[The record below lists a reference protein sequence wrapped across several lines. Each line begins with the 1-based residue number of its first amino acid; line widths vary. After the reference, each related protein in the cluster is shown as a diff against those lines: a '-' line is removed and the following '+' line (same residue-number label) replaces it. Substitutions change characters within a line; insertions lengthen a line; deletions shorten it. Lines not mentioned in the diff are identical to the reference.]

1 MENLIAQIA
10 QTSRLQTLALNRLK
24 ALLTEVVGNAERS
37 AVLFGGAL
45 QAHQKECSF
54 SEECATIMTDA
65 VGIVTAPNGSLSA
78 GLQLKEI
85 QGSFGEILKASREHT
100 LAAAGKFS
108 NTMLMLDKLAEN
120 VQTLGELSVR
130 VLAELESSGQ
140 IAEKTNALAH
150 KAIQEAQKAG
160 FAGQGFSVI
169 AGEVNKLAVKNK
181 ETAANIIPVAANLRN
196 EIAVCLEYLSSC
208 LEAAAATERSLT
220 DNAERISRL
229 TEGIER
235 LFKILDQFND
245 AGRGVTLFADESI
258 KALQDYAGIAQ
269 NYMAALHQLQK
280 MTNRLKSALAQAAG
294 YASFLTE
301 TDIGIGL
308 FIDENLP
315 SATNAANGDATAYHL
330 VLPGPVQSFDP
341 LFADDSASAEV
352 CRLIY
357 GRLVDIDSAGGLLPG
372 LAFAWESRDE
382 SREWTFYIRKNACFH
397 DGTPITATEIAE
409 SLQRVLSPQLRSP
422 GSWLLMMINGAVDY
436 LSGSASQIEGIEVV
450 DGHTLRFHLEQ
461 SYQPFAANLSHV
473 ACSILKIR
481 HADQENGSRK
491 PVLVGSGAY
500 LLRGVQQQ
508 SRNAMLLEAFDNYY
522 KGRPFT
528 GRITFE
534 INPDRGERLAQFLR
548 GNLSHLRLSGSQIR
562 QFHSQSLAQRTAFGT
577 FFAGFNLARP
587 GPWRSMDFRKAL
599 NYGVDRQRLIN
610 DLLAGAGLPAYGPV
624 PSEWLGGAVYPE
636 YEYNPEKAALLLQRC
651 GWSASAEK
659 PLRLFTADAGLFVEL
674 AEFLAESFIRIGV
687 PAEIEVL
694 SWEDF
699 QNPVYL
705 APAHLYIAGWSAET
719 TDLDSFLYPLFHS
732 GSRNSGNFGAF
743 IDAYADRML
752 KKARAVESA
761 DERTQVYR
769 DLALHIHKEAPW
781 VFLYHP
787 VHAFA
792 VGDNV
797 RDFELNPLGY
807 VDLAKVWVQQQ

>member
-220 DNAERISRL
+220 DNTERISRL

-357 GRLVDIDSAGGLLPG
+357 GRLVDIDSAG
-372 LAFAWESRDE
+372 
-382 SREWTFYIRKNACFH
+382 
-397 DGTPITATEIAE
+397 
-409 SLQRVLSPQLRSP
+409 
-422 GSWLLMMINGAVDY
+422 
-436 LSGSASQIEGIEVV
+436 
-450 DGHTLRFHLEQ
+450 
-461 SYQPFAANLSHV
+461 
-473 ACSILKIR
+473 
-481 HADQENGSRK
+481 
-491 PVLVGSGAY
+491 
-500 LLRGVQQQ
+500 
-508 SRNAMLLEAFDNYY
+508 
-522 KGRPFT
+522 
-528 GRITFE
+528 
-534 INPDRGERLAQFLR
+534 
-548 GNLSHLRLSGSQIR
+548 
-562 QFHSQSLAQRTAFGT
+562 
-577 FFAGFNLARP
+577 
-587 GPWRSMDFRKAL
+587 
-599 NYGVDRQRLIN
+599 
-610 DLLAGAGLPAYGPV
+610 
-624 PSEWLGGAVYPE
+624 
-636 YEYNPEKAALLLQRC
+636 
-651 GWSASAEK
+651 
-659 PLRLFTADAGLFVEL
+659 
-674 AEFLAESFIRIGV
+674 
-687 PAEIEVL
+687 
-694 SWEDF
+694 
-699 QNPVYL
+699 
-705 APAHLYIAGWSAET
+705 
-719 TDLDSFLYPLFHS
+719 
-732 GSRNSGNFGAF
+732 
-743 IDAYADRML
+743 
-752 KKARAVESA
+752 
-761 DERTQVYR
+761 
-769 DLALHIHKEAPW
+769 
-781 VFLYHP
+781 
-787 VHAFA
+787 
-792 VGDNV
+792 
-797 RDFELNPLGY
+797 
-807 VDLAKVWVQQQ
+807 